1 MTTETGIEE
10 MFPPATST
18 RTADEIVVAL
28 EQEVPAGAIMPADRS
43 KAIFGDYIVGQLAI
57 HGANR
62 IFGTWGWHVG
72 VTGSDMVIA
81 DDGWV
86 FTTTVNVVVKDANG
100 ITTSRPGV
108 GVGIAFF
115 PVNHK
120 TGEVAEK
127 PSARQIDTAVKGA
140 LTDAI
145 KNALSKFGRVLGGQL
160 YFDEREAQV
169 LGWEIE
175 SERRSGGG
183 YTTPEPPVTDGNA
196 SGGGD
201 RLSELGSTV
210 IKYGVGKGKKKKF
223 RGMTIAE
230 VYAQDPGYCQWVAS
244 LDNPKGFVNERIAEY
259 MKLLGET
266 IEQELEKPAE
276 DNAEESASPIKY
288 PNRRIGD
295 VWLADL
301 LQTIGEATGEGK
313 TFGHAKHVTNHLK
326 KYFGVSDVH
335 ELTRLQAYALKKYI
349 KTGER
354 ISPPYPPAADDGA
367 QKKAGLARITELMA
381 TEGVEERLP
390 LKDGETPLGWL
401 QRRCTEAGAPI
412 FFEMSDA
419 QLEKVLQVA
428 NLISAGNVDFNDPGN
443 PIVPVI
449 EAAFKGLV
457 A

>member
-10 MFPPATST
+10 MFPTAVST
-18 RTADEIVVAL
+18 RTADEIVAAL
-28 EQEVPAGAIMPADRS
+28 EQEVPPGAIMPADKGR
-43 KAIFGDYIVGQLAI
+43 AIFGDYIVGQLAI

-62 IFGTWGWHVG
+62 IFGTWGWHVE
-72 VTGSDMVIA
+72 VTSSNMVIA

-100 ITTSRPGV
+100 IITSRPGV

-115 PVNHK
+115 PVNRK

-127 PSARQIDTAVKGA
+127 PGARQIDTATKGA

-160 YFDEREAQV
+160 YFDEKKAQV

-175 SERRSGGG
+175 SERRTSGE
-183 YTTPEPPVTDGNA
+183 YVATSPDPATAPD
-196 SGGGD
+196 D
-201 RLSELGSTV
+201 RLAELGSTV
-210 IKYGVGKGKKKKF
+210 IKYGVGKDKKF
-223 RGMTIAE
+223 QGMTIAQ
-230 VYAQDPGYCQWVAS
+230 VYAEDPGYCQWVAG

-266 IEQELEKPAE
+266 IEQELGGAEKKTAE
-276 DNAEESASPIKY
+276 DGAEEFPIKY

-295 VWLADL
+295 AWLADL

-313 TFGHAKHVTNHLK
+313 TFGHANHVMNHLK
-326 KYFGVSDVH
+326 KHFGVNDVH

-354 ISPPYPPAADDGA
+354 TSPPYPPADDGS

-381 TEGVEERLP
+381 AEGIEERLP

-401 QRRCTEAGAPI
+401 QRRCAEAGAPI

-457 A
+457 S